1 MRKIIVS
8 TSVSLDGYF
17 EGPGHDLSWH
27 RVDDEVHAYF
37 NEDLAPMSVFLDG
50 RVTHELMASVWPTAD
65 EDPDASPRMA
75 EFARIW
81 RDKPKIVFSRTL
93 EDTRWNTTVRREVDP
108 AEIRELQA
116 QPGGDMVVG
125 GADLVDTFR
134 RLDLIDEYRI
144 FVHPVLAGAGTP
156 FFRRADVLTSLELLE
171 TRTFGNGVVLLRYG
185 RAPETASAD

>member
-1 MRKIIVS
+1 MRKILVS

-27 RVDDEVHAYF
+27 RVDEEVHAYF
-37 NEDLAPMSVFLDG
+37 NEYLAPMSVFLDG

-108 AEIRELQA
+108 AEIRDLQA

-125 GADLVDTFR
+125 GANLVDTFR

-156 FFRRADVLTSLELLE
+156 FFRQADALTSLELLE

-185 RAPETASAD
+185 RASDSAAD

>member
-1 MRKIIVS
+1 VRKIVVS

-27 RVDDEVHAYF
+27 LVDEEVHEHF
-37 NEDLAPMSVFLDG
+37 NEQLAAMSVFLEG
-50 RVTHELMASVWPTAD
+50 RVTHQLMAGFWPTAD
-65 EDPDASPRMA
+65 QDPEAAAPVA

-81 RDKPKIVFSRTL
+81 REKPKIVFSRTW
-93 EDTRWNTTVRREVDP
+93 EDTAWNTTVRRQVDP
-108 AEIRELQA
+108 AELRELQG

-125 GADLVDTFR
+125 GAKLVDSFR

-144 FVHPVLAGAGTP
+144 YVHPVLAGAGTP
-156 FFRRADVLTSLELLE
+156 FFKPGETLSPLALIE

-185 RAPETASAD
+185 RPPTA